1 MKDLFAVIVTYH
13 PQLIN
18 LKKLIV
24 ALREQGVSPVI
35 VDNGTL
41 KQDSLSEIEN
51 IAYVINLG
59 DNMGIAFAQNKG
71 ISYCKSKNAKAI
83 IFFDQDSE
91 IKAEFIES
99 LVNDYND
106 LIAGGDKVAVI
117 GPTFIDSRY
126 GFYYKQIRLNKFGI
140 RKKVDP
146 AHFSKPFEA
155 TIIISSGSYIP
166 VKVLDDV
173 GFMDEDFFIDYVDTE
188 WCLRAISKGYKIF
201 VSTNAVMEH
210 AIGDKMIN
218 IGGLHVPV
226 HSPIRR
232 YYRIRNA
239 ILFSK
244 LSHIPM
250 MLKIRDNLMNIV
262 HQLLLILTQKH
273 KLLNA
278 RTMYKGIKDGFVGKV
293 GKG

>member
-51 IAYVINLG
+51 IAHVINLG

-71 ISYCKSKNAKAI
+71 ILYCKSKNAKAI
-83 IFFDQDSE
+83 VFFDQDSE

-106 LIAGGDKVAVI
+106 LIAAGDKVAVI

-140 RKKVDP
+140 REKVDP

-173 GFMDEDFFIDYVDTE
+173 GYMDEDFFIDYVDTE

-201 VSTNAVMEH
+201 V
-210 AIGDKMIN
+210 
-218 IGGLHVPV
+218 
-226 HSPIRR
+226 
-232 YYRIRNA
+232 
-239 ILFSK
+239 
-244 LSHIPM
+244 
-250 MLKIRDNLMNIV
+250 
-262 HQLLLILTQKH
+262 
-273 KLLNA
+273 
-278 RTMYKGIKDGFVGKV
+278 
-293 GKG
+293 